1 MTPSIPAQTS
11 SGWTSNAIV
20 VINTL
25 GAWAF
30 LGAVLWRHPDALVS
44 ATAAMTSLILVVF
57 SIERGVRHLD
67 LRAGADGVRAEVSED
82 VPPTADAPAPSVVEK
97 EAAP

>member
-20 VINTL
+20 VINTA

-30 LGAVLWRHPDALVS
+30 LGAVLWRHPESLMS
-44 ATAAMTSLILVVF
+44 ATAAMSAIILTVF
-57 SIERGVRHLD
+57 AIERGVKHLD
-67 LRAGADGVRAEVSED
+67 LRAGADGVRAEVFED
-82 VPPTADAPAPSVVEK
+82 APAAADAPAPSVVEK